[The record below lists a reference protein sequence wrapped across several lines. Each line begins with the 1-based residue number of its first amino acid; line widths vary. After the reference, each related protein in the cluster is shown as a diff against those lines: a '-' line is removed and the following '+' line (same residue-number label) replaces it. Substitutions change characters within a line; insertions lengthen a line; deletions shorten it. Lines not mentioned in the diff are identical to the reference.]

1 MVKEGDSPMAE
12 GSAEFTADPSSF
24 MHLLGLDATPLGES
38 KKMST
43 TTTNV
48 EDPTRRGPTPSDTEA
63 MKDILTRFHASA
75 ETEVDLTLRSDKSL
89 QRAMITEANVD
100 KEWHIV
106 LVESSVKPKS
116 YTISNH
122 ASHKSFFEDVAL
134 YEAAIKICSL
144 LERGLAVNSTKIQKV
159 LYYDNLYDNHFSEC
173 RNIKRLHKKAMA
185 EKNNSRTNILS
196 DKFEQSREKALNA
209 KSQIN
214 HIR

>member
-1 MVKEGDSPMAE
+1 MVKEGDSPIAE
-12 GSAEFTADPSSF
+12 GSAEFTADPSSI
-24 MHLLGLDATPLGES
+24 MNLLGLDAMPIGES
-38 KKMST
+38 KKIPT
-43 TTTNV
+43 RTNV
-48 EDPTRRGPTPSDTEA
+48 DNLARRGPTLSDTEA
-63 MKDILTRFHASA
+63 MKEILTRFHASA

-100 KEWHIV
+100 KEWHIL
-106 LVESSVKPKS
+106 LVESAVKPKS

-122 ASHKSFFEDVAL
+122 ASRKSFFEDVAL

-159 LYYDNLYDNHFSEC
+159 LYYDNLYNNRFSEC
-173 RNIKRLHKKAMA
+173 RNIKRLHKKAMT
-185 EKNNSRTNILS
+185 EKNNTRVNILS